1 MYFSRRGD
9 IVGQPQFYELGESD
23 EHYYRRW
30 SGQLVAL
37 PSGPTLHY
45 SSPAH
50 SDAANNG
57 NRDSGDGAA
66 GGASWVADR

>member
-1 MYFSRRGD
+1 MLFSRRGD

-23 EHYYRRW
+23 EHYYRRG

-45 SSPAH
+45 SSPAP

-57 NRDSGDGAA
+57 NRESGDGAA

>member
-1 MYFSRRGD
+1 MLFSRRGD

-23 EHYYRRW
+23 EHYYRRG
-30 SGQLVAL
+30 SGQLVTL

-45 SSPAH
+45 SSQQT
-50 SDAANNG
+50 ANNG
-57 NRDSGDGAA
+57 NRESGDGAA